1 MKEGITNQNSKIMYD
16 TQSLLGSLPGN
27 KMRASTPP
35 ACYLVRSG
43 RNPDVRLLSGRLP
56 KSEGKAETMTLSK
69 KTNSITNGSPL
80 DPAASV
86 SDRRITR
93 FSDMP
98 FMHKPVMENE
108 VVELFSTVPS
118 GVIVDATLG
127 GAGHSLSILK
137 SRPDIHIVGIDQDT
151 DAIRAAKENLEAFER
166 RITLIHNRF
175 DNLAQILEQLSIT
188 KISGAMFDLGVS
200 SYQLDN
206 PERGFSFRKNG
217 PLDMRMN
224 VHSGKTAHDLV
235 NKENENILGKILKEY
250 GDERFHRRVAKAIVN
265 ARPISD
271 TDELAEII
279 SLAIPAHSRRSGGH
293 PARRSFQAIRIAVN
307 QELAVIEPAI
317 IQTIQSLKI
326 GGRCGVLSYHS
337 GEDRIVKQTIR
348 EYAGLK
354 RQNSR
359 YLPEIDDEPEIKLLS
374 RKSKQP
380 SEQELKINPRASSA
394 RFRTF
399 EKAREGDNG

>member
-1 MKEGITNQNSKIMYD
+1 MKEGITNQNSKIMHD

-56 KSEGKAETMTLSK
+56 KSEGKAEAMTLSK

-80 DPAASV
+80 DPAASA

-98 FMHKPVMENE
+98 FMHNPVMEKE

-127 GAGHSLSILK
+127 GAGHALSILK
-137 SRPDIHIVGIDQDT
+137 SRPDIQIVGIDQDV
-151 DAIRAAKENLEAFER
+151 DAIRAAKENLESFER

-188 KISGAMFDLGVS
+188 KISGALFDLGVS

-206 PERGFSFRKNG
+206 PERGFSFRRNG

-224 VHSGKTAHDLV
+224 VDSGKTAHDLV

-250 GDERFHRRVAKAIVN
+250 GDERFHRRVAKAIVD

-279 SLAIPAHSRRSGGH
+279 SLAIPAHSKRSGGH

-317 IQTIQSLKI
+317 IQTIQLLKI

-380 SEQELKINPRASSA
+380 SEQEIKVNPRASSA

-399 EKAREGDNG
+399 EKARERDNG